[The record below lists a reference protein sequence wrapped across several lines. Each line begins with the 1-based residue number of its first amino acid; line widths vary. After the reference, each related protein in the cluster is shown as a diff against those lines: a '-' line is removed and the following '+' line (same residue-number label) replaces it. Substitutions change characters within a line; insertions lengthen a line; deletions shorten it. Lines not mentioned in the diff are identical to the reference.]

1 MILITHD
8 NGLKNHWQHAL
19 HGVQASIFTNFASFH
34 DSQSPTQVVW
44 IDSAIKDLPDWKSPL
59 WAHIFLEQKHKL
71 IFTSSSPSDDEA
83 ISALDAGCAGYCQ
96 AFADAATLRNVL
108 QVVESGQVWV
118 GPSLLQ
124 RLIKVARHA
133 KSAILVPSTDWQS
146 GLSPREI
153 QVATLA
159 ANGASNQQIAN
170 MCNISERT
178 IKAHLSSIFQK
189 MNVTDR
195 LQMTLR
201 VHGIR

>member
-1 MILITHD
+1 MIFLTHD
-8 NGLKNHWQHAL
+8 NGLRKHWQHAL
-19 HGVQASIFTNFASFH
+19 NCEHASVFQNFAAFH
-34 DSQSPTQVVW
+34 GNQNPPQVIW
-44 IDSAIKDLPDWKSPL
+44 IDSAVKDLPPWQDSVWGQ
-59 WAHIFLEQKHKL
+59 IFLEQRQKV

-83 ISALDAGCAGYCQ
+83 IPALDAGCAGYCQ
-96 AFADAATLRNVL
+96 AFADSTTLKNVL
-108 QVVESGQVWV
+108 QVVQSGQVWV

-124 RLIKVARHA
+124 RLIKVANHA
-133 KSAILVPSTDWQS
+133 KSATVLPPTNWQK

-153 QVATLA
+153 QVAILA

-170 MCNISERT
+170 ECNISERT

-201 VHGIR
+201 VHGIS